1 MKISDNFYLS
11 EFTKSNTAK
20 ANNIDNSPHQGHIYC
35 IKALVNNILQPL
47 RDGLGQPIF
56 ISSGYR
62 SSELNELING
72 SKNSQHSKGQAVDID
87 QDNRNSKISNSDVFF
102 YILDNLDFDQLIW
115 EFGDDENPDWV
126 HVSYNGLNEKQRKE
140 IIVAYKDNGKTKYKE
155 YA

>member
-11 EFTKSNTAK
+11 EFTKSNIAK

-47 RDGLGQPIF
+47 RGGLGQPIF

-62 SSELNELING
+62 SNELNELIRG
-72 SKNSQHSKGQAVDID
+72 SENSQHSKGQAVDID

-115 EFGDDENPDWV
+115 EFGDDKNPDWV
-126 HVSYNGLNEKQRKE
+126 HVSYNGLKEKQRNQ
-140 IIVAYKDNGKTKYKE
+140 ILIAYKEDNKTKYKE